1 MLIAIVDLFCSVCN
15 KRTNMQTLSKC
26 MLLIIPQ
33 HQPKHMQEKTL
44 KGTKKYVCFTLS
56 IYDGIERLSESVC
69 RRYRPWDGRPQKLLL
84 LHYYWLWMVWQ
95 KEVNHNTI
103 ARRAAPLYFHQVV
116 INYGNNNDNW
126 INTTAINQSKASI
139 YHTCC
144 CFLAHNF
151 CNGHVL
157 TVKQAV
163 IRFCLA

>member
-1 MLIAIVDLFCSVCN
+1 MYAPYN
-15 KRTNMQTLSKC
+15 TPTPTETHAGKN
-26 MLLIIPQ
+26 
-33 HQPKHMQEKTL
+33 
-44 KGTKKYVCFTLS
+44 
-56 IYDGIERLSESVC
+56 IERNKKIRLFYSIHLRWNWKIECADDIDHEMDDHKNCCCSTIIGFEW
-69 RRYRPWDGRPQKLLL
+69 YGK
-84 LHYYWLWMVWQ
+84 
-95 KEVNHNTI
+95 KVNHNTI